1 MLAIQREL
9 YWCTCLGR
17 VVVSY
22 VWGRG
27 RCCVKAKCGLV
38 EELLRDVG
46 LDIKGAMHLSLVW
59 EEG

>member
-1 MLAIQREL
+1 
-9 YWCTCLGR
+9 
-17 VVVSY
+17 
-22 VWGRG
+22 
-27 RCCVKAKCGLV
+27 VKAKCGLV